1 MKWAPRPPI
10 EEKNLWSLV
19 QIDKLKEAQKG
30 HDPHQSRHPR
40 RHGLCPN
47 RPWLGNMTEIVGRCR
62 FYGGS
67 IHRYFREWR
76 SVDQTMIYEQRRT
89 VVCADYRVGR
99 FYIAPVDLENWG
111 GR

>member
-1 MKWAPRPPI
+1 MIHTKAGIPVATGYARI
-10 EEKNLWSLV
+10 V
-19 QIDKLKEAQKG
+19 
-30 HDPHQSRHPR
+30 
-40 RHGLCPN
+40 HGG
-47 RPWLGNMTEIVGRCR
+47 RGDYVEFERDQMILGNMTEIVGRCR
-62 FYGGS
+62 FHGGS
-67 IHRYFREWR
+67 IHRYFREGR